1 MYAGAT
7 RKRWFSD
14 EFGFNEFGPKNVVLE
29 AAPDTFFE
37 VLPRE
42 RDADGSILKSLANGQ
57 QWAIGTFSTPTL
69 SELRRSYRE
78 RRSEPAVGQDR
89 RGLRF
94 SAIEADV
101 IDLHADA
108 SNLHATFQV
117 ASQFNCLEM
126 PSDSYTPAAGITGY
140 VNDRTQGPACALC
153 TAPALVYRNYLH
165 TPDRQLDNLDEM
177 SSALGNDDG
186 RLWTMRNGYTLSKPQ
201 RLDKLRRAIEGASAT
216 VADRER
222 LLGHLKVGVHA
233 DIAVTRKDEQGHQ
246 GQPHRDPSPICTP
259 SEPQRKGA
267 PLTHPRHRLATD
279 GRAGRIEESMVVSHV
294 LGSACA
300 VAYNPG
306 TRADEWEPFAR
317 LVLEASYEACVL
329 AALDNRDRH
338 DGMAGSKKLFLTLL
352 GGDAFGNPQAWIL
365 DAIRRALIK
374 FQHEMWTCSWC
385 AMMGLTPALGHW
397 RESLPPCECA
407 W

>member
-42 RDADGSILKSLANGQ
+42 KDADGSILKSLANGQ
-57 QWAIGTFSTPTL
+57 QWAIGTVSTPTL
-69 SELRRSYRE
+69 SELRRRYQE
-78 RRSEPAVGQDR
+78 RRSAPAAGQDH

-153 TAPALVYRNYLH
+153 TAPALIYRNYLH
-165 TPDRQLDNLDEM
+165 SPHGQLNNLDEM
-177 SSALGNDDG
+177 SSALQNDDG

-201 RLDKLRRAIEGASAT
+201 RLDELRRAIEGASAT
-216 VADRER
+216 VADREQ

-246 GQPHRDPSPICTP
+246 
-259 SEPQRKGA
+259 
-267 PLTHPRHRLATD
+267 
-279 GRAGRIEESMVVSHV
+279 GRIEESMVVSHV

-329 AALDNRDRH
+329 AALENRDRH

-352 GGDAFGNPQAWIL
+352 GGDAFGNPQSWIL
-365 DAIRRALIK
+365 DAIRRALRK
-374 FQHEMWTCSWC
+374 FEHEDLDVFLVCYEGVDAGSRKLEEELD
-385 AMMGLTPALGHW
+385 AMGGGPEAAMVPW
-397 RESLPPCECA
+397 
-407 W
+407 

>member
-1 MYAGAT
+1 MNMSAARVWIAVALAPTVTSLALRPALRVRSTHHRGFCAMYAGAT

-246 GQPHRDPSPICTP
+246 G
-259 SEPQRKGA
+259 
-267 PLTHPRHRLATD
+267 
-279 GRAGRIEESMVVSHV
+279 RIEESMVVSHV

-374 FQHEMWTCSWC
+374 FQHEDVDVFLVCYDGVDAGPRALEGELA
-385 AMMGLTPALGHW
+385 AM
-397 RESLPPCECA
+397 
-407 W
+407 